1 MSVLRSGMRSFPSP
15 DIVLR
20 DEDTLILGGDPDAL
34 ERAIATDK
42 LVLEGQHRD
51 QPEGSDDSDIGVIE
65 AVVNTNSILVGQTA
79 GRLRLQ
85 RRFGVNL
92 IAISRSGER
101 LTRKLGAPVLR
112 AGGVIVPQEIGRAR
126 GGEGGGQYV

>member
-1 MSVLRSGMRSFPSP
+1 MRVLRSGMRSFPSP

-51 QPEGSDDSDIGVIE
+51 QPAGSDDSDIAVSE
-65 AVVNTNSILVGQTA
+65 AVVRPNPILEGPTR
-79 GRLRLQ
+79 GRRRLS
-85 RRFGVNL
+85 RGFGVNL
-92 IAISRSGER
+92 EY
-101 LTRKLGAPVLR
+101 
-112 AGGVIVPQEIGRAR
+112 GRASC
-126 GGEGGGQYV
+126 GEKG

>member
-1 MSVLRSGMRSFPSP
+1 MGDALDIKGYVTEAKIGEGSPAIGKTVAEFVERHDHAVGVMSVLRSGMRSFPSP

-51 QPEGSDDSDIGVIE
+51 QPEGSDDSDIGV
-65 AVVNTNSILVGQTA
+65 
-79 GRLRLQ
+79 
-85 RRFGVNL
+85 
-92 IAISRSGER
+92 
-101 LTRKLGAPVLR
+101 K
-112 AGGVIVPQEIGRAR
+112 IGRASCR
-126 GGEGGGQYV
+126 ERVCRYV

>member
-85 RRFGVNL
+85 RRPE
-92 IAISRSGER
+92 ER
-101 LTRKLGAPVLR
+101 RVGNAWVRTCRT
-112 AGGVIVPQEIGRAR
+112 GRV
-126 GGEGGGQYV
+126 QND